1 MANFFICILESMTML
16 GMATMETR
24 TKINADYFQMPTF
37 HIANRLVLNFAKL
50 TGQIKQSKVYS
61 RSQLKD

>member
-1 MANFFICILESMTML
+1 MTML
-16 GMATMETR
+16 GMATIETR
-24 TKINADYFQMPTF
+24 MKIKADYFQMPTF